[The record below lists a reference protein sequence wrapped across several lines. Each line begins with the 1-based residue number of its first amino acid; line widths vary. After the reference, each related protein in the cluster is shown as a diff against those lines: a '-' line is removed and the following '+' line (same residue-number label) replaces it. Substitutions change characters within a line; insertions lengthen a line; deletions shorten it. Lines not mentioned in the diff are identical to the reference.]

1 MLPWESVGQRDKRN
15 SVATVPRERALAW
28 EGRDSQDRPSK
39 VEARTAGEGGEG
51 STGHKAGA
59 GKGLH
64 P

>member
-1 MLPWESVGQRDKRN
+1 M
-15 SVATVPRERALAW
+15 ATAPRERALAW

-39 VEARTAGEGGEG
+39 VETRTAGEGGEG